1 MVEIGEEEDGDG
13 DDDDSWP
20 KLQSMNEISH
30 KSTQITLQSFSK
42 ELSSV
47 LLCYAREWH
56 KHRAQQQWPITGD
69 ASTTGTQNS
78 NLTIEE
84 MEEKF
89 AAYVRHDV
97 YGTMGRCGLP
107 WTEKDLLGMAL
118 VPVRVVLA
126 TALLVVYYLIFRLC
140 AMFSDPNRE
149 DGQEDYANMRGWRR
163 AVIVQSG
170 RRRRGGHRRR

>member
-1 MVEIGEEEDGDG
+1 
-13 DDDDSWP
+13 
-20 KLQSMNEISH
+20 
-30 KSTQITLQSFSK
+30 
-42 ELSSV
+42 
-47 LLCYAREWH
+47 
-56 KHRAQQQWPITGD
+56 
-69 ASTTGTQNS
+69 
-78 NLTIEE
+78 

-97 YGTMGRCGLP
+97 YRTMGRGGLP